1 MDFQGEWFFVF
12 GDGLLWLADGWGW
25 LDVGAEDDFAAVAD
39 SSHDAACVVGCF
51 DDFIILDGE
60 AVVVCGAV

>member
-1 MDFQGEWFFVF
+1 M
-12 GDGLLWLADGWGW
+12 GWGW
-25 LDVGAEDDFAAVAD
+25 LDVGAEDDSAAVAD